1 MVRDRGRR
9 GKSQCSNFPSFPF
22 HSLIETQA
30 KIASL
35 HAKGGRSAQFR
46 TRAERDS
53 FLSQQVKELT
63 DYIAQ
68 QNSRLSTTRSDLEEA
83 RTRLSQAEETSGEKR
98 AALDGRKQIM
108 DETAKEW
115 GSKNEKK
122 EELLERKKE
131 LWKEQA
137 RLNSASA
144 FARDE
149 LSKARR
155 AMASTMDKVSNEKQ
169 MRASS
174 EGSTG

>member
-1 MVRDRGRR
+1 
-9 GKSQCSNFPSFPF
+9 
-22 HSLIETQA
+22 
-30 KIASL
+30 
-35 HAKGGRSAQFR
+35 
-46 TRAERDS
+46 
-53 FLSQQVKELT
+53 
-63 DYIAQ
+63 
-68 QNSRLSTTRSDLEEA
+68 
-83 RTRLSQAEETSGEKR
+83 LSQAEETSGEKR

-174 EGSTG
+174 DGSTG